1 MHTTHH
7 AYIIGDNIC
16 TDLIHPPDYF
26 SLDKARR
33 EKGFLRGIS
42 AAWADSIAPGA
53 IIIGG
58 DNFGCGSSREV
69 TAQVFHDRGV
79 ALVLARSFARIFYR
93 NMVNLG
99 IPVCRFHGA
108 HPWQHGQELLVEHDP
123 QACLISSGQASLV
136 YEPPPLFIRHLVAKG
151 GLLASIDTLFDHA
164 V

>member
-1 MHTTHH
+1 MTSHR

-16 TDLIHPPDYF
+16 TDLIHPPNYF
-26 SLDKARR
+26 SLDKSRR
-33 EKGFLRGIS
+33 EKGFLRGVS
-42 AAWADSIAPGA
+42 TKWADTIRPGA

-79 ALVLARSFARIFYR
+79 KLVLARSFARIFYR

-99 IPVCRFHGA
+99 IPVCRYRGD
-108 HPWQHGQELLVEHDP
+108 HPWQHGEEIKVEHDGN
-123 QACLISSGQASLV
+123 ACLIRSDQTSLT
-136 YEPPPLFIRHLVAKG
+136 YEPPSSFVQHLVANG
-151 GLLASIDTLFDHA
+151 GLLQSIDILFSHA